1 MKLTNQPNQLKM
13 KNKILFLLAF
23 LCFLSINSKV
33 SAQSQNVTI
42 TSKRNDDKS
51 VDLYYEKKNPGTYTV
66 RIELSNVNNCD
77 ITSYEKTIIGFS
89 GNFVKLRPVDKSK
102 GISYSMRYFTIMGEA
117 KPRVDSL
124 FLYTLPF
131 KNGKKVKIF
140 EAGNVGEKYFGQE
153 KALNWKSYVVRTE
166 NPDTICSMRKGIVVL
181 IKNEY
186 DSNDT
191 KDVQYTSKRNYVV
204 VEHADGTYATYRGF
218 KKNGIF
224 VEIGET
230 VNPQTEL
237 GIVAL
242 YDNNSYRTDFNV
254 YYLFDNNFQSEKQSM
269 NNYKSKY
276 KFITP
281 VFFTKE
287 GNVTLESKKE
297 YTSNVNELVVT
308 QEFSRSEKKRYTKE
322 HALSK

>member
-1 MKLTNQPNQLKM
+1 MNNKL
-13 KNKILFLLAF
+13 LFLLTF
-23 LCFLSINSKV
+23 LFLFTIESKV
-33 SAQSQNVTI
+33 SAQVQNVTI

-77 ITSYEKTIIGFS
+77 ITSYEKTITGFS
-89 GNFVKLRPVDKSK
+89 GNFVKLRPVDKSR
-102 GISYSMRYFTIMGEA
+102 GISYSMRYSTVMGEVNP
-117 KPRVDSL
+117 KVDSL
-124 FLYTLPF
+124 FHYILPF
-131 KNGKKVKIF
+131 KSEKKIKVF
-140 EAGNVGEKYFGQE
+140 ESGNVGEKYLGQE

-186 DSNDT
+186 DSNAT
-191 KDVQYTSKRNYVV
+191 KDVQYTSMRNYVV
-204 VEHADGTYATYRGF
+204 VEHADGTYASYKGF

-224 VEIGET
+224 VQLGET
-230 VNPQTEL
+230 VYPQTEL

-242 YDNNSYRTDFNV
+242 YDKNSYRVDFNV
-254 YYLFDNNFQSEKQSM
+254 YYLSDNNFPSEKQSL

-281 VFFTKE
+281 IFVTKE
-287 GNVTLESKKE
+287 GDNTLESKKE
-297 YTSNVNELVVT
+297 YTAAANELVIT
-308 QEFSRSEKKRYTKE
+308 HEFSRSEKKKYSKE
-322 HALSK
+322 HALIK